1 MVSEE
6 FQNYRALWSAVLLTA
21 LNDTKLRDVAYK
33 KKSDNPKDLR
43 NWAKAWIRC
52 DLDEP
57 MSFNWICE
65 MLDVSSEALRTFA
78 LEPSTRS
85 CDNLANL
92 RPVRIGNAKRKKL

>member
-1 MVSEE
+1 MSEE

-33 KKSDNPKDLR
+33 KKSDNPKELR

-52 DLDEP
+52 DIDEP

>member
-1 MVSEE
+1 MSEE

-33 KKSDNPKDLR
+33 KKSDNPKELR

-52 DLDEP
+52 DIDEP

-92 RPVRIGNAKRKKL
+92 RPVRIGNAKKRKL